1 VTLIY
6 FQRKL
11 TGIYFTVSV
20 RTPAFYSPFRGFH
33 RAALSTRAETR
44 EQEARTWR
52 IFYGKNGGPGSLS
65 RFWPSEAATGTDV
78 AGIGNTCHRKMH
90 KLETRS
96 CGGGRERERERDN
109 SPRSELLPR
118 GGKVFSELRASRSN
132 SDDTEVT

>member
-96 CGGGRERERERDN
+96 CGGGREREREREIILRD
-109 SPRSELLPR
+109 RSSCREAGRFFRSCGLLAR
-118 GGKVFSELRASRSN
+118 ILMIRR
-132 SDDTEVT
+132 